1 MFRFQ
6 LQKLLELRRNAR
18 DERRAELVQANQAE
32 RLLREEME
40 RITAEQVQLQ
50 DCIRQASRPGSVP
63 IDHLLGAHRYQLA
76 LAAQL
81 RTLEHRSAQLA
92 SEIECRRQR
101 LQDAQRQLRVME
113 RLCEKQ
119 KTRHQQKVATHERR
133 HLDEIALR
141 SSLGTKGVLW
151 ER

>member
-6 LQKLLELRRNAR
+6 FQKLLDLRRNAR
-18 DERRAELVQANQAE
+18 DECRAELANASQAE
-32 RLLREEME
+32 RLLREEID

-50 DCIRQASRPGSVP
+50 DCIRQASQPGSVP
-63 IDHLLGAHRYQLA
+63 IEHLRGAHRYQRA

-92 SEIECRRQR
+92 NQIACSRQR
-101 LQDAQRQLRVME
+101 LLEAQRQLRVME
-113 RLCEKQ
+113 RLCEKK
-119 KTRHQQKVATHERR
+119 KTRHQQKAAIQQRR
-133 HLDEIALR
+133 RLDEIALR